1 MQAARKKEYKA
12 KPEDLE
18 NIAKTQEI
26 AIDLTKKYLFQPV
39 QEMQAAGHSR
49 LEMACA
55 FIMFG
60 YHLLRQ
66 GQSAAKAQDAFN
78 VLTYFAGQRIERGIS
93 DRRKKKLSRL
103 H

>member
-12 KPEDLE
+12 KREDLE
-18 NIAKTQEI
+18 NLAKTQEI
-26 AIDLTKKYLFQPV
+26 AIDLTKQYLFRPV
-39 QEMQAAGHSR
+39 SDMEAAGYSR

-55 FIMFG
+55 FITFG

-66 GQSAAKAQDAFN
+66 GRSEEKAKDAFN
-78 VLTYFAGQRIERGIS
+78 VLAHFAGQRIEQGITNH
-93 DRRKKKLSRL
+93 RKKNLSKL